1 MDHQETWVGGKFEC
15 TNQRSWGF
23 IFLLMQLF
31 FQDLQSKKG
40 RLHSVNHYE
49 FGPHPWLDD
58 RFAQS
63 ATHKEHF
70 GSM

>member
-1 MDHQETWVGGKFEC
+1 MYKSTELGLH
-15 TNQRSWGF
+15 
-23 IFLLMQLF
+23 IFADAAF

-40 RLHSVNHYE
+40 RLHSVNLYE